1 MFFISRFNVKYY
13 MSHYVIVC
21 TTRIINLKK
30 NDQLAFSAVT
40 LLILI
45 QIEIVYESMMII

>member
-13 MSHYVIVC
+13 ISHYVIVFHYKYN
-21 TTRIINLKK
+21 IFFK

-40 LLILI
+40 FLILI
-45 QIEIVYESMMII
+45 QIEIGYESMMII